1 MERGEVR
8 WYTFKQPDKRRPVLL
23 LTRSSA
29 IQVLHNVTVA
39 PITTTVRHIPSE
51 LYLSLT
57 DGMPTE
63 CAANFDNIQT
73 IPKTNLGSLIT
84 VLSPNQMAQA
94 DQAIAFALGMDAF
107 ITLD

>member
-29 IQVLHNVTVA
+29 ISVLNTVTVA

-51 LYLSLT
+51 VFLSPSDGLLT
-57 DGMPTE
+57 D
-63 CAANFDNIQT
+63 CAANFDNLQT
-73 IPKTNLGSLIT
+73 IPKANLGSLIT
-84 VLSPNQMAQA
+84 VLSPDQMTKV

-107 ITLD
+107 IGVG